1 MLCME
6 CIFLYFRSASVT
18 DETGFISLELLG
30 KCLQIIATRQGT
42 VVIIKNFF
50 FNVYCVDIQKERDF
64 SKPFEQGAPNLVI
77 TPAGILL
84 VFMLQDIVL
93 Y

>member
-1 MLCME
+1 MFTKNC
-6 CIFLYFRSASVT
+6 R
-18 DETGFISLELLG
+18 
-30 KCLQIIATRQGT
+30 QTRYSSDY
-42 VVIIKNFF
+42 KEF
-50 FNVYCVDIQKERDF
+50 FNVLYCVDIQKERDF

-84 VFMLQDIVL
+84 VFMHQDIVL

>member
-1 MLCME
+1 M
-6 CIFLYFRSASVT
+6 Y
-18 DETGFISLELLG
+18 
-30 KCLQIIATRQGT
+30 
-42 VVIIKNFF
+42 
-50 FNVYCVDIQKERDF
+50 YCVDIQKERDF